1 MVIELPKKTASRL
14 ENLQRSLGK
23 SQLEALDFA
32 LKAALDELEAEREFR
47 APNPH
52 AEEFSDDEIMA
63 IATEAVKADRQK
75 YRLS

>member
-23 SQLEALDFA
+23 SQLETLDFA
-32 LKAALDELEAEREFR
+32 LKAALDELEAERAFR
-47 APNPH
+47 TPNPH
-52 AEEFSDDEIMA
+52 AEAFSDAEIMA

-75 YRLS
+75 YRPS

>member
-32 LKAALDELEAEREFR
+32 LKAALDELEAERAFR

-52 AEEFSDDEIMA
+52 AEELSDDEIMA
-63 IATEAVKADRQK
+63 IASEAVKADRQK
-75 YRLS
+75 HRS